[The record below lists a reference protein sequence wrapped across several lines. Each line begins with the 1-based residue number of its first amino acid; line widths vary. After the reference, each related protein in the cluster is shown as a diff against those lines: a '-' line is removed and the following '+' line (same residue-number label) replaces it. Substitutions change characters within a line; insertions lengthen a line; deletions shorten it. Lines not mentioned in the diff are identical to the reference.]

1 MCKVFVVSTLY
12 QENGGRAENHNVG
25 VFNKL
30 EDAQVALE
38 NAFHENCDALG
49 IEELNNNSFFDDAP
63 EEGMLPSFYLCDEND
78 EEFMCLGTIDCLEMN
93 KEYSDTD
100 KYENPNEEDM
110 EQVKNLKELIGRIQT
125 NLDES
130 GEPVE
135 VVILLNNGVI
145 SRKTITFGDE
155 DDTFDVFNFVDSTM
169 QTLTIDELFD
179 RSKTNIGRALEVG
192 ALYYILN

>member
-12 QENGGRAENHNVG
+12 QEKDNIAENHNVG

-49 IEELNNNSFFDDAP
+49 IEELNKYSFFDEVP
-63 EEGMLPSFYLCDEND
+63 EEGMLPSFYLCDNKD
-78 EEFMCLGTIDCLEMN
+78 EEFMCLGTINCLEMN
-93 KEYSDTD
+93 KEYRDTD

-110 EQVKNLKELIGRIQT
+110 EQVKNLKELIGRIKT

-135 VVILLNNGVI
+135 VVVLLNNEVV

-155 DDTFDVFNFVDSTM
+155 DDTFNVFNFADDTM
-169 QTLTIDELFD
+169 QTLTMDELFD
-179 RSKTNIGRALEVG
+179 NSKTNIGRALEVG